1 MKLLHTIHHPSRIHD
16 AKFCKRVSGEGEI
29 LLVGAEDKKLSV
41 YDIQPQDASTP
52 PTIIAHMVGHGN
64 RYLPYLTHSILSA
77 EFPSPRLLCDRV
89 KAVQT
94 LEIALPPSSGRTS
107 TTIVTTVCSDGKIR
121 VFDLFSIPV
130 TSDEVVAIEADAVYD
145 THGTRL
151 TCVTLADGDIPES
164 KVTNGKRK
172 HDVDE
177 VEDGN
182 DPEEVNPGNQ
192 EAQEEE
198 RGEEEEEEEEED

>member
-1 MKLLHTIHHPSRIHD
+1 MKLLYAIHHPSRIHD

-41 YDIQPQDASTP
+41 YAIQPQGASTP
-52 PTIIAHMVGHGN
+52 PIIIAHMVGHGN
-64 RYLPYLTHSILSA
+64 RYLPYLPIPFYPLN
-77 EFPSPRLLCDRV
+77 PRLLCDRV
-89 KAVQT
+89 KALQT
-94 LEIALPPSSGRTS
+94 LEIALPSSSGRTS

-130 TSDEVVAIEADAVYD
+130 TSDEVVEIEADAVYD

-151 TCVTLADGDIPES
+151 ICVTLADGDIPES

-172 HDVDE
+172 HDVNE
-177 VEDGN
+177 VEDDN
-182 DPEEVNPGNQ
+182 DPEEVDSGNQ
-192 EAQEEE
+192 EAKEE
-198 RGEEEEEEEEED
+198 GEEEEEGEEGEEN